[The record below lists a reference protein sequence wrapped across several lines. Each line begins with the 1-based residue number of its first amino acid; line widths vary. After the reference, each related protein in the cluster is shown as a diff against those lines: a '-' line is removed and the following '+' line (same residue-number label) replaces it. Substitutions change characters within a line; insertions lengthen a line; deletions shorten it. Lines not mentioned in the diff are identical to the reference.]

1 MNGRPSDRP
10 GHRAPARAVT
20 SAGRELLRR
29 ESLICARCGAC
40 RDVCP
45 IYRAGGW
52 ESDSPRGR
60 MGAVRD
66 LYGRAVLGD
75 SGAAPS
81 GRRAVGGEHALAL
94 VPPADEDRARVV
106 GHCTLCGACGPSC
119 AAAIDTREVWLAARA
134 QLVAE
139 GRQLEPYSRLATLLE
154 RAKNVAAADN
164 GDRLEWTENL
174 DEATLDPGVFGA
186 EVCYFVGCVASFYPR
201 AEQVPLA
208 FAEVLHAAGVGFTVL
223 GGEEWC
229 CGYPLEAAG
238 YVAEARTFREHNV
251 RAIVDLGVRVLVTAC
266 PSCHHVFAS
275 EAGET
280 LRAAGVRILHATQ
293 FLLEAVER
301 GRLTPGELA
310 ATATFHDPCDL
321 GRNHGIY
328 DEPREL
334 LRRIPGLTLVELER
348 SREEAACC
356 GGGGDLQSVDPG
368 LTERI
373 ADQRIDEV
381 VGSGADIL
389 VSACQQCEQVL
400 EAAVRRRGLPIRV
413 VDLCELVWESLE

>member
-1 MNGRPSDRP
+1 MS
-10 GHRAPARAVT
+10 GHPLQPADGQAAAAPVPA
-20 SAGRELLRR
+20 AGGDLLRR

-60 MGAVRD
+60 MAAVRD
-66 LYGRAVLGD
+66 LYAR
-75 SGAAPS
+75 SAP
-81 GRRAVGGEHALAL
+81 VGPDTAPA
-94 VPPADEDRARVV
+94 PPDDDRARVV
-106 GHCTLCGACGPSC
+106 GRCTLCGACGTSC

-134 QLVAE
+134 ALATE
-139 GRQLEPYSRLATLLE
+139 GRPLAAYGRLATLLE

-164 GDRLEWTENL
+164 DDRLDWTDDLE
-174 DEATLDPGVFGA
+174 EATLEPGVTGA

-201 AEQVPLA
+201 AGQVPLA
-208 FAEVLHAAGVGFTVL
+208 FAEVLGAAGVGVTVL

-238 YVAEARTFREHNV
+238 FVAEARAFREHNL
-251 RAIVDLGVRVLVTAC
+251 RAIIDLGVKVLVTAC
-266 PSCHHVFAS
+266 PSCHHAFAGGG
-275 EAGET
+275 AGEQ
-280 LRAAGVRILHATQ
+280 LRAAGVRVLHATQ
-293 FLLEAVER
+293 FMLEAVER
-301 GRLTPGELA
+301 GHLTLGEVA

-334 LRRIPGLTLVELER
+334 LRRIPGLTFIELER
-348 SREEAACC
+348 CREEAACC

-381 VGSGADIL
+381 IRSGAQIL

-400 EAAVRRRGLPIRV
+400 DAAVRRRGAPIRV

>member
-1 MNGRPSDRP
+1 MSGRPP
-10 GHRAPARAVT
+10 ERADGGAARGPAAAMSGRSAAGSAAV
-20 SAGRELLRR
+20 AGRDLVRR

-60 MGAVRD
+60 MQAVRD
-66 LYGRAVLGD
+66 LYART
-75 SGAAPS
+75 APA
-81 GRRAVGGEHALAL
+81 GPGVAPA
-94 VPPADEDRARVV
+94 PPDDDRARVV
-106 GHCTLCGACGPSC
+106 GRCTLCGACGTSC

-134 QLVAE
+134 ELATE
-139 GRQLEPYSRLATLLE
+139 GRPLAAYQRLATLLE

-164 GDRLEWTENL
+164 DDRLDWTDDL
-174 DEATLDPGVFGA
+174 DEATLEPGVVGA

-201 AEQVPLA
+201 AAQVPLA
-208 FAEVLHAAGVGFTVL
+208 FAEVLGAAGVSVTVL

-238 YVAEARTFREHNV
+238 FVAEAGAFREHNLQ
-251 RAIVDLGVRVLVTAC
+251 AIVDLGVKVLVTAC
-266 PSCHHVFAS
+266 PSCHHTF
-275 EAGET
+275 AGEGGEV
-280 LRAAGVRILHATQ
+280 LRAAGVRVLHATQ
-293 FLLEAVER
+293 FMLEAVER
-301 GRLTPGELA
+301 GQLSLGEVA

-334 LRRIPGLTLVELER
+334 LGRIPGLTFVELER
-348 SREEAACC
+348 CREEAACC

-381 VGSGADIL
+381 VRSGAQIL

-400 EAAVRRRGLPIRV
+400 DAAVRRRGAPIRV